1 MYTNLYITSIYHFNV
16 YVMEANQNQVN
27 FVELRVGSD
36 SDFPKLELLITLL
49 EEQEIPVIKRILS
62 AHRTPEK
69 MEQAAKNFPSV
80 NIPWL
85 INNTKINIILCF
97 AAAGWSAHIAGM
109 TAAPTNIPVI
119 AIPVED
125 SSTGY
130 TAANYSMINMPPGIP
145 NGFVWNQE
153 TAAMLGKRIIQL
165 TKNEVEKIYIPTQLQ
180 EWLKSLIENFWVEI
194 TNNPEEF
201 PIGIYPMAIDEEEM
215 KKDNLPHIPVII
227 PTVKERINHKKK
239 GITSARDGIADI
251 VNENIENIPWLSMGI
266 QVENKINA
274 TNAFLYCMKL
284 VALFN
289 PEVDR
294 KLSEYREKL
303 AKEVEKKDQKLVQEQ
318 IESWDLDQIFD
329 VVLPKRY
336 NHIHAGKVR
345 ETYQH
350 PDNSDQLIMI
360 ATDRISTHDIV
371 HKNRIPWKGKVLT
384 TVSNFWFNYFKT
396 QEATKDIPTQLVE
409 NAQFPTDFP
418 EQYKNQAIIVKKLNA
433 LPVEAIVRD
442 RLYGSIVSGYNAE
455 TGMLATGEFVGT
467 WLIKWSSF
475 DETKFTPSTKGKVDV
490 NINFDDMA
498 NIIKERLQKNHP
510 QYVDKAGEYAE
521 QIKDYS
527 IKMFTVAKELTTS
540 KWIILADT
548 KFEFAIDNNWIL
560 HIIDEVLTPD
570 SSRYRKA
577 DGYVEWEEPES
588 FDKQDTRDYV
598 METRKKNWQTKR
610 KPSLALP
617 SDVIEKTQ
625 ERYTKL
631 QEIFN

>member
-1 MYTNLYITSIYHFNV
+1 MCI
-16 YVMEANQNQVN
+16 VMGTNQNQVN
-27 FVELRVGSD
+27 AVELRVGSD
-36 SDFPKLELLITLL
+36 SDFPKLELLTTLL
-49 EEQEIPVIKRILS
+49 KQENILVLKRILS
-62 AHRTPEK
+62 AHRTPDK
-69 MEQAAKNFPSV
+69 MEQAAKSFPSV
-80 NIPWL
+80 SVPWL
-85 INNTKINIILCF
+85 INNTNLNIRLCF

-130 TAANYSMINMPPGIP
+130 MAANYSMINMPPGIP

-153 TAAMLGKRIIQL
+153 TAVILGKRIMEL
-165 TKNEVEKIYIPTQLQ
+165 TEDEVEKIYIPAQLQ

-215 KKDNLPHIPVII
+215 KKENLPHIPVII

-239 GITSARDGIADI
+239 GVVSDRDGIADI
-251 VNENIENIPWLSMGI
+251 VNENIENIPWLSMGLQI
-266 QVENKINA
+266 ESKINA
-274 TNAFLYCMKL
+274 TNAFLYCMKM

-289 PEVDR
+289 PEVNK
-294 KLSEYREKL
+294 KLTEYREKL
-303 AKEVEKKDQKLVQEQ
+303 AKEVESKDQKLIQEQ

-329 VVLPKRY
+329 VVLPARY

-350 PDNSDQLIMI
+350 PDNPDQLIMI

-396 QEATKDIPTQLVE
+396 QEATKNIPTQLVE
-409 NAQFPTDFP
+409 NTQFPADFP
-418 EQYKNQAIIVKKLNA
+418 EQYKNQSIIVKKLHA

-442 RLYGSIVSGYNAE
+442 RLYGSIVSWYDAE
-455 TGMLATGEFVGT
+455 TGTLATGEFVGT
-467 WLIKWSSF
+467 WLVKWSTF

-490 NINFDDMA
+490 NINFENMGQ
-498 NIIKERLQKNHP
+498 IIQDWLQKNHP
-510 QYVDKAGEYAE
+510 KHIDKAEQYA
-521 QIKDYS
+521 QQVKKYS
-527 IKMFTVAKELTTS
+527 IQMFTAAKNLTTS

-548 KFEFAIDNNWIL
+548 KFEFAIDDNGVL

-588 FDKQDTRDYV
+588 FDKQDTRDHV
-598 METRKKNWQTKR
+598 METWKKNWQTKE
-610 KPSLALP
+610 KPPLTLP
-617 SDVIEKTQ
+617 NHVIAKTQ
-625 ERYTKL
+625 ERYKNL
-631 QEIFN
+631 EEIFV